1 MEPPVRGDR
10 PDPIDLLLAQEQ
22 GRLDWLLPVRHS
34 RMAESAFTFY
44 RGAAAVMAADLARE
58 PHSELMVQLCGDA
71 HLLNFGFYGSPERQ
85 LLFDINDFD
94 ETHPGPFEWDVVR
107 LATSLLLAARSLGL
121 GEKRQ
126 SKVSRRWVQAYAEA
140 MHRLSAMPFMAMWV
154 ARLPPDELIDHRASP
169 AAVCGPILSRS
180 PLRRCSATADRRC
193 ASCASAT
200 APASSS
206 FAMIRRCSGAL
217 RSSGQRSWRD
227 GLAPAGLDHF
237 FRPPRQHSAGDEAVP
252 LQLQASGFRD

>member
-1 MEPPVRGDR
+1 MSCSSAWMETPLLLER
-10 PDPIDLLLAQEQ
+10 PDSIDLLLDQVQ

-217 RSSGQRSWRD
+217 RSSR
-227 GLAPAGLDHF
+227 PAFVARWIG
-237 FRPPRQHSAGDEAVP
+237 
-252 LQLQASGFRD
+252 ASGSRSFFPTTSPAFGRR